1 MELILYL
8 VLAFSIFGLAV
19 ILLLGLFSASTPIL
33 LAILVVG
40 ILLVQKSIN
49 TFNNSQDPVT
59 EKEKIQKVEKT
70 QIKTTNNQ
78 GDINSENKAMSY
90 RGSNYTSNTQVN
102 TKVVSNSPPK
112 KVIQYRGAKI
122 EV

>member
-8 VLAFSIFGLAV
+8 VLAFSAFALAV
-19 ILLLGLFSASTPIL
+19 SLLVGLFSASTPIL

-49 TFNNSQDPVT
+49 TFNTTQESPAA
-59 EKEKIQKVEKT
+59 KT
-70 QIKTTNNQ
+70 PIKTVDNQ
-78 GDINSENKAMSY
+78 SDINNSDNKAMSY

-102 TKVVSNSPPK
+102 TKVVSNSHPK